1 MLAYLLIMDVIYI
14 VNSVAIVPIAYI
26 VQIITCDFC
35 NKFEGNIAHVFEQK
49 LDGIYEIVFDMG
61 KMDIKGFRRL
71 RTIS

>member
-14 VNSVAIVPIAYI
+14 VNSVAIVPIAYF

-35 NKFEGNIAHVFEQK
+35 NKSKKNIAHTFEQK